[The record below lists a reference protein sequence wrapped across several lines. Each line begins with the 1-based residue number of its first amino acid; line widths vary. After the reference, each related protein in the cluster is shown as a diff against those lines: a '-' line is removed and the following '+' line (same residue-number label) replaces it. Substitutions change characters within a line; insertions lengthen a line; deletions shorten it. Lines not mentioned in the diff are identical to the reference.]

1 MLWDYL
7 YAREK
12 MEIKMEDINNLDQ
25 AATEQAE
32 DSNDN
37 IKQLRDEFK
46 KLKAENKA
54 FKAQAM
60 GSALESLG
68 LEPEKGIG
76 KAVTKLYEGEM
87 DVTSIKDFVQNEFGD
102 AINAEPAAVPQQAGH
117 VVEAQS
123 RVEQLNKLGVNAEPT
138 DVGQEF
144 VNFVRNPNTKPG
156 DSINAKL
163 RMMETLK
170 QQDKK

>member
-1 MLWDYL
+1 
-7 YAREK
+7 
-12 MEIKMEDINNLDQ
+12 MEDINNLDQ
-25 AATEQAE
+25 ATEQAE

-60 GSALESLG
+60 GTALQSLG

-76 KAVTKLYEGEM
+76 KAVSKLYEGEM
-87 DVTSIKDFVQNEFGD
+87 DIASIKDFVQKEFGD
-102 AINAEPAAVPQQAGH
+102 AINAEPTSAPEQASN

-123 RVEQLNKLGVNAEPT
+123 RIEQLNKLGVNAEPT

-144 VNFVRNPNTKPG
+144 LNFVRDSKTKPG

-170 QQDKK
+170 KQDK

>member
-1 MLWDYL
+1 
-7 YAREK
+7 
-12 MEIKMEDINNLDQ
+12 MEDINNLDQ
-25 AATEQAE
+25 ATEQAE

-60 GSALESLG
+60 GTALQSLG

-76 KAVTKLYEGEM
+76 KAVSKLYEGEM
-87 DVTSIKDFVQNEFGD
+87 DIASIKDFVQNEFGD
-102 AINAEPAAVPQQAGH
+102 AINAEPTSAPEQASN

-123 RVEQLNKLGVNAEPT
+123 RIEQLNKLGVNAEPT

-144 VNFVRNPNTKPG
+144 LNFVRDSKTKPG

-170 QQDKK
+170 KQDK